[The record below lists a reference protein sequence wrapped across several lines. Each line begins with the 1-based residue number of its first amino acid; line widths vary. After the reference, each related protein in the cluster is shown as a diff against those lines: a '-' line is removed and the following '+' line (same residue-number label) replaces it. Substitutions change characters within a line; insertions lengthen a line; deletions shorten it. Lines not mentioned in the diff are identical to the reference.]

1 MPRKDN
7 REIRELLEEALT
19 CEAQNPELYSH
30 LLVSL
35 GASEGSRPTYAQL
48 LVAQLVQ
55 KAILDGDMKAIQEI
69 LDRLLGKSVQHTEVK
84 TQMTYADFLL
94 TLVDEREKRELGIID
109 VTPEPAIETDPPKR
123 KQSRKELPAPG
134 SPPNDPMADLL

>member
-7 REIRELLEEALT
+7 HEIRELLEEALT
-19 CEAQNPELYSH
+19 SEAQNPELYAH

-35 GASEGSRPTYAQL
+35 GVREGSRPTYAQL
-48 LVAQLVQ
+48 LVAQLIQ
-55 KAILDGDMKAIQEI
+55 KAIIDGDMKAIQEI

-84 TQMTYADFLL
+84 TQTTYADFLL

-109 VTPEPAIETDPPKR
+109 IKPEPVIETILPKE
-123 KQSRKELPAPG
+123 KSRKKLPAPG
-134 SPPNDPMADLL
+134 NPPEDDPMKDLL